1 MSDIRRFGTD
11 IRRWADLTGI
21 GGVLLE
27 RTGEKGCAGTFIR
40 RNSAILEEL
49 APVLEDLKWILE
61 DHEHLLEEAQDI
73 LEDRKFIR
81 RNKNILEHF
90 RIY

>member
-1 MSDIRRFGTD
+1 VSDIRRFGTD

-27 RTGEKGCAGTFIR
+27 RTGEKECAGTFIR
-40 RNSAILEEL
+40 RNFELLEE
-49 APVLEDLKWILE
+49 PDRIFEDLKWILE
-61 DHEHLLEEAQDI
+61 DREHLLEEAQDI

-90 RIY
+90 KIY

>member
-1 MSDIRRFGTD
+1 MSNIRRFGTD
-11 IRRWADLTGI
+11 IRRSDGRARNW
-21 GGVLLE
+21 GGLLE
-27 RTGEKGCAGTFIR
+27 RTGEEARTGTFIR

-49 APVLEDLKWILE
+49 APILENLKGILE
-61 DHEHLLEEAQDI
+61 DREHLLEEVRDI
-73 LEDRKFIR
+73 LEDRNFIR